1 MSLKLVRGTRDIYE
15 KENDH
20 FRKIITLFKNVSER
34 YGYKEISTPIIE
46 YSEVFEKTLG
56 ESSDVVSKEMYK
68 FQDRSGNNLTLRPE
82 GTAGIARAFISGK
95 MKNQLPIR
103 FLYYGPMFRYE
114 RPQKGRFRQFN
125 QIGIELLGISDYQ
138 ADVEVIA
145 LGYHILKDLGL
156 NDKISLL
163 INSLG
168 DLESREKYK
177 KELISY
183 LNNYKNELSDESLI
197 RLDKNPLRILDSKNK
212 NDIKILEN
220 APNFLNYLNDN
231 SKFFFDKT
239 CKGLENLDIPFT
251 IETNLVRGFDYYC
264 HTAFEFV
271 TNELGAQNAIIAG
284 GRYDGLISS
293 MGGDDTPGIGWAG
306 GLERLGLLI
315 PEVDD
320 LKRPVCLL
328 SINNSSDN
336 LISKL
341 AYELRNSGFIVSVI
355 RGGNISKSINKSNKI
370 NSKYVVIVGE
380 EELKSGLFPVKDLD
394 SSKQNNIKLGEIC
407 NFLKGLENDR
417 SK

>member
-20 FRKIITLFKNVSER
+20 FRKIINLFKNVSER

-95 MKNQLPIR
+95 MKNQLAIR

-125 QIGIELLGISDYQ
+125 QIGIELLGVSDYQ

-177 KELISY
+177 KELI
-183 LNNYKNELSDESLI
+183 
-197 RLDKNPLRILDSKNK
+197 
-212 NDIKILEN
+212 
-220 APNFLNYLNDN
+220 
-231 SKFFFDKT
+231 T
-239 CKGLENLDIPFT
+239 
-251 IETNLVRGFDYYC
+251 
-264 HTAFEFV
+264 
-271 TNELGAQNAIIAG
+271 Q
-284 GRYDGLISS
+284 
-293 MGGDDTPGIGWAG
+293 
-306 GLERLGLLI
+306 
-315 PEVDD
+315 
-320 LKRPVCLL
+320 
-328 SINNSSDN
+328 
-336 LISKL
+336 
-341 AYELRNSGFIVSVI
+341 
-355 RGGNISKSINKSNKI
+355 
-370 NSKYVVIVGE
+370 
-380 EELKSGLFPVKDLD
+380 
-394 SSKQNNIKLGEIC
+394 
-407 NFLKGLENDR
+407 
-417 SK
+417 